1 MANIIQL
8 LPDNIANQIAAGEVI
23 QRPASAVKEMMEN
36 SIDSGAT
43 EVQLIIK
50 NAGKALIQVVDNGCG
65 MSETDARLSFEKHA
79 TSKIRCV
86 DDLFNIQT
94 KGFRGEALAS
104 IASIAQVEL
113 KTREADKDLGT
124 RIIIEG
130 GEIKKQEACQ
140 SAAGTS
146 ISIKNLFFNV
156 PARRNFLKSDAVESK
171 HIFEEFHRIAL
182 AHPGVSFHLIN
193 NGHEVYHLTA
203 GNLKQRIVSI
213 LGKNHAE
220 RLVPI
225 EEVSDNIAVT
235 GYIGKP
241 EYAKKTRGD
250 QYFFVNKRFIK
261 SAYLN
266 HAVFNAYSEL
276 IPKDQFPFFA
286 IFIDIDPKVIDVNV
300 HPTKQEIKF
309 EDEKLVYHFIHAGA
323 KHSLAQFSLTP
334 TLDFD
339 RETGF
344 DTFQSFRNDLSQPK
358 DVSSS
363 FPAMPQMPK
372 KSKLEQDNLKS
383 WGDLYQLGQDDL
395 ARITDDGSVTLQS
408 GMSDDALN
416 GANKAEAPAPVQL
429 HQRYILSQIRSGFI
443 LIDQQ
448 SAHQRILYEKYLDA
462 LDKNKGSSQ
471 SSLFP
476 QTLELDRGDAELLK
490 EVIPDLNAMGFD
502 IQDFGQNSFV
512 IQGYPNDISEGN
524 EAQMVESLLEQYKT
538 NLQIEKLDKRD
549 SLARAMA
556 YSSCI
561 KSGKVLSERE
571 MRALTDE
578 LFACSAPYTSPNGKA
593 TFITFDL
600 AELADRFGQNG

>member
-182 AHPGVSFHLIN
+182 AHPGVSFHSIN

-203 GNLKQRIVSI
+203 GNLKRRIVSI

-286 IFIDIDPKVIDVNV
+286 IFID
-300 HPTKQEIKF
+300 
-309 EDEKLVYHFIHAGA
+309 
-323 KHSLAQFSLTP
+323 
-334 TLDFD
+334 
-339 RETGF
+339 
-344 DTFQSFRNDLSQPK
+344 
-358 DVSSS
+358 
-363 FPAMPQMPK
+363 
-372 KSKLEQDNLKS
+372 
-383 WGDLYQLGQDDL
+383 
-395 ARITDDGSVTLQS
+395 
-408 GMSDDALN
+408 
-416 GANKAEAPAPVQL
+416 
-429 HQRYILSQIRSGFI
+429 RSI
-443 LIDQQ
+443 
-448 SAHQRILYEKYLDA
+448 
-462 LDKNKGSSQ
+462 
-471 SSLFP
+471 
-476 QTLELDRGDAELLK
+476 
-490 EVIPDLNAMGFD
+490 
-502 IQDFGQNSFV
+502 
-512 IQGYPNDISEGN
+512 
-524 EAQMVESLLEQYKT
+524 
-538 NLQIEKLDKRD
+538 
-549 SLARAMA
+549 
-556 YSSCI
+556 
-561 KSGKVLSERE
+561 
-571 MRALTDE
+571 
-578 LFACSAPYTSPNGKA
+578 
-593 TFITFDL
+593 
-600 AELADRFGQNG
+600 